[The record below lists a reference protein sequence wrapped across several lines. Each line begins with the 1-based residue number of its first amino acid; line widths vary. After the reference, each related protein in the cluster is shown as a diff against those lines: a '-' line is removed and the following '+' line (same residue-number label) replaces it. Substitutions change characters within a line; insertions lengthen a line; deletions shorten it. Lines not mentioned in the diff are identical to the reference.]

1 MRKVRPYSHN
11 RMSVTVRLESEPC
24 TSIKEHLP
32 SRFLD
37 SFSGLVED
45 LLINYNNALSYYVKS
60 KPSWDSIIKQYPQ
73 NIAPIAKK
81 YHPALHYQFSSPE
94 LHCTTKHGYYLR
106 LRSFSIINAQPSI
119 SAELFV
125 PNAPP
130 VHLHNLHVGDI
141 APIYAVAD
149 FADI

>member
-1 MRKVRPYSHN
+1 MSKLRPYSSN
-11 RMSVTVRLESEPC
+11 RMHVNYRIEAEPC
-24 TSIKEHLP
+24 ISIKNNLP
-32 SRFLD
+32 PRFLN
-37 SFSGLVED
+37 SFSALVED
-45 LLINYNNALSYYVKS
+45 LLINYNNALDYYVKS

-81 YHPALHYQFSSPE
+81 YHPSLHYQFSSPE
-94 LHCTTKHGYYLR
+94 LHCNTKHGYYLR

-125 PNAPP
+125 PDAPP
-130 VHLHNLHVGDI
+130 TPLQNLHVGDI